1 MHQNQQSGLLI
12 NLYLITLVSNTEGFG
27 IPNLIFRR
35 RKKLSYSCVNVYS
48 MHSVHS
54 VQYTVP
60 LDFYRE
66 KCSLTFPITLIAF
79 FWHDVRHSLKLSRLE
94 MSLIQNIDVEHRFRV
109 LCFQILFRRL
119 RFSIW
124 CTVGERLVQK
134 VWDAHCDAHN
144 TCTL

>member
-12 NLYLITLVSNTEGFG
+12 NLYLITLVPNTEGFG
-27 IPNLIFRR
+27 IPSLIFRR
-35 RKKLSYSCVNVYS
+35 RKNFLIVVCLCV
-48 MHSVHS
+48 HSVHS
-54 VQYTVP
+54 PPRFLQRNVFINLSHY
-60 LDFYRE
+60 LD
-66 KCSLTFPITLIAF
+66 CF
-79 FWHDVRHSLKLSRLE
+79 FWHEVIHGLKYFEAVE
-94 MSLIQNIDVEHRFRV
+94 MSLIQNIDVEHRLGV

>member
-1 MHQNQQSGLLI
+1 MC
-12 NLYLITLVSNTEGFG
+12 TVCT
-27 IPNLIFRR
+27 
-35 RKKLSYSCVNVYS
+35 VYT
-48 MHSVHS
+48 V
-54 VQYTVP
+54 YTVP
-60 LDFYRE
+60 LDFLQRNVFINLSHYLD
-66 KCSLTFPITLIAF
+66 CF
-79 FWHDVRHSLKLSRLE
+79 FWHELRHGHKYFEAVE
-94 MSLIQNIDVEHRFRV
+94 MSLIQNIDVENRFRV

>member
-12 NLYLITLVSNTEGFG
+12 NLYLITLVSNTEAFG
-27 IPNLIFRR
+27 SPNLIFRR

-54 VQYTVP
+54 VHSPTRFLQRKVFINLSHY
-60 LDFYRE
+60 LD
-66 KCSLTFPITLIAF
+66 CF
-79 FWHDVRHSLKLSRLE
+79 FWHELRHGHKYFEAVE

-144 TCTL
+144 TYTL